1 MEIWMR
7 ALFLVLGILVV
18 APALSLS
25 AAAGT
30 EPASTSLN
38 FTVMRNGEP
47 IGATTMRI
55 SRDGSATVADIV
67 THIQVKIAYITV
79 YRYDQRETERWVG
92 GKLVAMSSLTDDNGT
107 VHKVS
112 ATRSGDV
119 LSVEADGKVV
129 EVDPAVIPVSL
140 WNASLLQTTIAI
152 NPQDGQLTP
161 VSVVDHGEEPLMLRG
176 RPTTAHHYSIRT
188 SFPQDVWYDHQ
199 HQLLKVELRGSD
211 GSRIQYQLG

>member
-1 MEIWMR
+1 MR
-7 ALFLVLGILVV
+7 ALFLVLSVLVV
-18 APALSLS
+18 APALALS
-25 AAAGT
+25 AVAGT
-30 EPASTSLN
+30 EPAATSLN

-112 ATRSGDV
+112 ATRSGNA

-129 EVDPAVIPVSL
+129 EVDPAVIPVSADARFGCRPRRGAAHAAGAADHRAPL
-140 WNASLLQTTIAI
+140 FD
-152 NPQDGQLTP
+152 QDQL
-161 VSVVDHGEEPLMLRG
+161 SAG
-176 RPTTAHHYSIRT
+176 RLVRPPAPAAQGGAAR
-188 SFPQDVWYDHQ
+188 
-199 HQLLKVELRGSD
+199 
-211 GSRIQYQLG
+211 